1 MWPLCGFPR
10 NHGIQLADLSVQA
23 DFHVLGH
30 CAKCTH
36 LTFLCVICPGDLYE
50 ISIQS
55 QVLLNHL
62 RRAKH
67 GAGAEG
73 IKETAR
79 TFRRRFQ
86 RGAFQGDSR
95 GAPEKAFV
103 RIPRRFCTK

>member
-10 NHGIQLADLSVQA
+10 NHGIQLADLSAQA

-67 GAGAEG
+67 GAGARESRKQHAHSVADFKEG
-73 IKETAR
+73 PSKATAVGH
-79 TFRRRFQ
+79 Q
-86 RGAFQGDSR
+86 
-95 GAPEKAFV
+95 EKLS
-103 RIPRRFCTK
+103 